1 MATYQQLL
9 ASLVDSEDA
18 PVPQRTTSLV
28 KPVGEVR
35 AKHIASTGAVA
46 ALFGLIATALFY
58 WQHWIWGGIFGLL
71 TVAMLQSA
79 FSSKLWVAACPYC
92 SEVFDPLAGGGPGKE
107 RKVRQE

>member
-1 MATYQQLL
+1 M
-9 ASLVDSEDA
+9 
-18 PVPQRTTSLV
+18 
-28 KPVGEVR
+28 R

-92 SEVFDPLAGGGPGKE
+92 SEVFDPLAGLRPDKEGKVVQCKSCFE
-107 RKVRQE
+107 YSVYPAEEYVRMIRMR